1 MAAFGKK
8 ERKNDDWFEAS
19 WEEMQPVTEA
29 KRKAML
35 AHKQNHSPSTSDA
48 LRAARSKAQQT
59 ACHCA
64 NEHWQNLYA
73 KIQIATDCS
82 HAKGMY
88 EGIKTATGPTSVKTA
103 PLKSKTGEVITDHSM
118 QLQRWVEHYFELYS
132 TQNIVRDT
140 ALNAL
145 PGFPV
150 TVCASPTGTLSVRS
164 CTKCLGDTLGP
175 ATGTS

>member
-1 MAAFGKK
+1 
-8 ERKNDDWFEAS
+8 
-19 WEEMQPVTEA
+19 
-29 KRKAML
+29 ML
-35 AHKQNHSPSTSDA
+35 AHKQNHSPNTRNA

-59 ACHCA
+59 ARHCA
-64 NEHWQNLYA
+64 NEYWQNLCA

-82 HAKGMY
+82 HAK
-88 EGIKTATGPTSVKTA
+88 ATGPTSVKTA

-118 QLQRWVEHYFELYS
+118 QLQRWVEDYLELYS

-150 TVCASPTGTLSVRS
+150 IEELDNTHTGRAQYSHRQS
-164 CTKCLGDTLGP
+164 CLWQGTGEGRYPAKRFKAWEANHP
-175 ATGTS
+175 ATAS